1 MKHVKKGRYMTAA
14 DLSGLVLQ
22 AEAIRVNVRQAR
34 GEIKVHDDDPLEV
47 LLKVA
52 GLIEDAATQHQR

>member
-34 GEIKVHDDDPLEV
+34 GEIKVHDDPLEV